1 MPNIMAILSLYREQ
15 LDFSSDNAII
25 GLVVKPCKLNC
36 IQFYLLPINIE
47 KITHGEGL
55 QGIKIY

>member
-1 MPNIMAILSLYREQ
+1 MAILSLYREQ